1 MVISLPKTLRILSS
15 HFIISSLVY
24 VLDREYIGYRCD
36 DDLND
41 FVMDPPT
48 LCVGELGSKN

>member
-36 DDLND
+36 EDLND